1 MKASRLN
8 AVQIIKLIERFSEV
22 RVAVLGDLI
31 CDRFVYGEVERISP
45 EAPVPVVKVTGE
57 ELKVGG
63 AGNVASN
70 LVSLGGHASV
80 FGVVGKDS
88 FGDFIRS
95 ELERIGADVRGI
107 VADESR
113 ITTLKTRIVARSQHI
128 VRVDREITDPI
139 PAEVE
144 SEILGKLWSGL
155 ESSQVL
161 VISDYAKGVITARTA
176 KNAIEGFAQRGR
188 WVICDPKPKNLRLFE
203 GVDLITPNK
212 EEALRSAGAISPG
225 EDPLLVC
232 ATKLRRELRTRAVM
246 ITSGADGIYLLDDS
260 GFHHVRGQSV
270 EVYDV
275 VGAGDTV
282 TAATALALGAGA
294 DFLTAAKI
302 ANVAGGI
309 VVGKLGLATVSKE
322 ELLERLR

>member
-1 MKASRLN
+1 MKAFGFN
-8 AVQIIKLIERFSEV
+8 AKQIIERFSQV
-22 RVAVLGDLI
+22 SVAVLGDLI

-45 EAPVPVVKVTGE
+45 EAPVPVVKVTSE

-63 AGNVASN
+63 AGNVANN
-70 LVSLGGHASV
+70 LVSLGGRASV

-88 FGDFIRS
+88 FGDFVRS
-95 ELERIGADVRGI
+95 ELKRIGADTCGI

-113 ITTLKTRIVARSQHI
+113 MTTLKTRIMARSQHI
-128 VRVDREITDPI
+128 VRVDREITDPVR
-139 PAEVE
+139 AEVE
-144 SEILGKLWSGL
+144 SEILGKLWNGL
-155 ESSQVL
+155 ESAEVL
-161 VISDYAKGVITARTA
+161 VISDYAKGVLTPRIARR
-176 KNAIEGFAQRGR
+176 AIEGFTSRGR
-188 WVICDPKPKNLRLFE
+188 WVICDPKPNNLWLFE

-212 EEALRSAGAISPG
+212 EEALRSAGAISPD
-225 EDPLLVC
+225 EDPLFAC
-232 ATKLRRELRTRAVM
+232 ATKLRQQLKTKAVM
-246 ITSGADGIYLLDDS
+246 ITAGADGIYLLDDS

-294 DFLTAAKI
+294 DFLTAVKI

-309 VVGKLGLATVSKE
+309 VVGKLGLATVSKS
-322 ELLERLR
+322 ELLERIS